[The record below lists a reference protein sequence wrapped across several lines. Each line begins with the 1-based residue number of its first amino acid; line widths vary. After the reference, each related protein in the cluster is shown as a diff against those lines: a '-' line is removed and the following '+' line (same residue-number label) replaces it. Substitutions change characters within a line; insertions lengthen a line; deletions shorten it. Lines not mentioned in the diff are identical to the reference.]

1 MEAKMRGCTPQGD
14 YLRGNGSRT
23 VGWGM
28 VRAMPPAHRP
38 VGDLLREWRQRRRL
52 SQEVSDSEAHVSA
65 RHLSFLETGR
75 SQPSREMLLLLA
87 RRLEVPLRERNTLLV
102 AAGYAP
108 IYRERSLD
116 DPALAAAREAMHLV
130 LAGHE
135 PSPALAVDRHWN
147 LIAANRALAPLLEGL
162 DAALLQ
168 PPVNVLRLS
177 LHPAGLAPR
186 ILNLPQWREHLLSR
200 LRHQVDAS
208 ADDSLAALLQE
219 LEGLPLPASAHDV
232 ELSHGDAGG
241 FVVPLRLQVGEHILT
256 FLSTTTLFGTPMD
269 VTLAELAI
277 ESFFPAD
284 AETAAVLAA
293 LNPRVPVQ
301 GDLR

>member
-1 MEAKMRGCTPQGD
+1 
-14 YLRGNGSRT
+14 
-23 VGWGM
+23 M
-28 VRAMPPAHRP
+28 VRAMPPAHRS

-52 SQEVSDSEAHVSA
+52 SQLELALAAHVSA

-116 DPALAAAREAMHLV
+116 DPALAAAREAVRLV

-186 ILNLPQWREHLLSR
+186 ILNLPQWREHLLTR

-208 ADDSLAALLQE
+208 ADASLAVLLQE
-219 LEGLPLPASAHDV
+219 LEGLPVPASAHDV

-241 FVVPLRLQVGEHILT
+241 FVVPLRLQVGEHTLT

-284 AETAAVLAA
+284 AETAAVLAG
-293 LNPRVPVQ
+293 LPNPRVPVQ